1 MNQFTRAPRRRWAR
15 GPRQGRGVLKDGA
28 EAERWLRWAAEHG
41 HIEAQGILG
50 DMYESGKGVPR
61 DPAHG
66 HT

>member
-1 MNQFTRAPRRRWAR
+1 M
-15 GPRQGRGVLKDGA
+15 
-28 EAERWLRWAAEHG
+28 RWLRWAAEHG